1 MLLRLTRDLDI
12 NRGFSHVESC
22 YGSLLTEPEPGE
34 GRTAWCKERGSIQL
48 DQAKES
54 TAFVSGVM

>member
-54 TAFVSGVM
+54 TAFV